1 MTKAAPCPVP
11 AGLDPVLPGFD
22 FADCF
27 AIEVEKGRFDA
38 ISAARHAFGT
48 SPGWVRGLLR
58 LRNAIVAPFGLEG
71 TPPEV
76 PEGRI
81 GWFPVL
87 AQSPDRVVLGLDD
100 RHLDF
105 RIVVEHAPGEAH
117 DVVRA
122 TTLVK
127 RHNRLGRAYLAT
139 ILPFHKAIVPRML
152 APLARA

>member
-1 MTKAAPCPVP
+1 MNARPCPVP
-11 AGLDPVLPGFD
+11 EGLESALPGYD

-27 AIEVEKGRFDA
+27 EISVEKGRFDA
-38 ISAARHAFGT
+38 VSAARHAFGT

-58 LRNAIVAPFGLEG
+58 LRNAIVAPFGLTG

-76 PEGRI
+76 PAGRI

-87 AQSPDRVVLGLDD
+87 SQGPDRVVLGLDD
-100 RHLDF
+100 KHLDF
-105 RIVVEHAPGEAH
+105 RIVLDHAPGDAQDH
-117 DVVRA
+117 VRA

-127 RHNRLGRAYLAT
+127 RHNALGRAYLAT

-152 APLARA
+152 APLGSA